1 VFQQIVQALVNAL
14 LAIPAVRFVMGLVEA
29 RWRPLW
35 ATLWLALIAYVVART
50 MNQLAGRRLRLQML
64 RESLNDPH
72 AGKPREATAGDPNA
86 TAPLGNAPIA
96 VTSSADAT
104 PSEPVARAVAPP
116 VVPTPAAM
124 LRASVPLPVVLA
136 AVGAGALA
144 VAGVA
149 FAIRAVP
156 NATPPADATAAVAPD
171 TAAPAE
177 KPMDIRWRSGRMD
190 DDDCIGTFEISN
202 GTGTRARFKAF
213 VMDTSGAVMARD
225 SARVEAAVSGLFVE
239 FRFRHV
245 DCDEIDDWRLEATT
259 PKRRD

>member
-1 VFQQIVQALVNAL
+1 VFPQIVQALVNVL
-14 LAIPAVRFVMGLVEA
+14 LAIPPVRFVMGLVDA

-64 RESLNDPH
+64 RESLTDPH
-72 AGKPREATAGDPNA
+72 GSKPREATVGDPDA
-86 TAPLGNAPIA
+86 TAPPVNAPIV
-96 VTSSADAT
+96 VT
-104 PSEPVARAVAPP
+104 PVAQAPA
-116 VVPTPAAM
+116 TM
-124 LRASVPLPVVLA
+124 FRASVPLPVVLA
-136 AVGAGALA
+136 ALGAGALA

-149 FAIRAVP
+149 FALRAAP
-156 NATPPADATAAVAPD
+156 NATPPADATATVAPV
-171 TAAPAE
+171 TAAPVE
-177 KPMDIRWRSGRMD
+177 TPMDIGWRSGRME

-225 SARVEAAVSGLFVE
+225 SARVGAAVSGLFVE

-259 PKRRD
+259 PKRRG

>member
-1 VFQQIVQALVNAL
+1 VFQQIVQAFVNAL
-14 LAIPAVRFVMGLVEA
+14 LAIPPVRFVMGLVEA

-64 RESLNDPH
+64 RESLDDPH
-72 AGKPREATAGDPNA
+72 ARKTREGTAGDHDATAGSA
-86 TAPLGNAPIA
+86 MAPTA
-96 VTSSADAT
+96 VTSIADVT
-104 PSEPVARAVAPP
+104 PSQPVARAVTPP
-116 VVPTPAAM
+116 VAQTSATL

-136 AVGAGALA
+136 ALGVGALA
-144 VAGVA
+144 VVGVA
-149 FAIRAVP
+149 FAIRAAP
-156 NATPPADATAAVAPD
+156 NATPPAGATATVAPD
-171 TAAPAE
+171 TAAAE
-177 KPMDIRWRSGRMD
+177 KPMAIRWRSGRMD

-225 SARVEAAVSGLFVE
+225 SARVDAAVSGLFVE

>member
-1 VFQQIVQALVNAL
+1 VFQQIVQTLVNAL
-14 LAIPAVRFVMGLVEA
+14 LAIPPVRFVMGLVEA

-72 AGKPREATAGDPNA
+72 AGKPREAAANDSAP
-86 TAPLGNAPIA
+86 TAPPENAPIA
-96 VTSSADAT
+96 AASIADAT
-104 PSEPVARAVAPP
+104 PSQPVARAV
-116 VVPTPAAM
+116 VPTVVQAPATM

-136 AVGAGALA
+136 ALGAGGLA

-149 FAIRAVP
+149 FATRASP
-156 NATPPADATAAVAPD
+156 NATPPAGATATVAPG
-171 TAAPAE
+171 TAAPADA
-177 KPMDIRWRSGRMD
+177 PMDVRWRSGRMD

-225 SARVEAAVSGLFVE
+225 SARVDAAVSGLFVE

-259 PKRRD
+259 LKRRD

>member
-1 VFQQIVQALVNAL
+1 VFQQIVQAFVNVL
-14 LAIPAVRFVMGLVEA
+14 LAIPPVRFVMGLVEP

-64 RESLNDPH
+64 RESFDDPH
-72 AGKPREATAGDPNA
+72 ARKTREGTAGDHDA
-86 TAPLGNAPIA
+86 TASSANAPTA
-96 VTSSADAT
+96 VTSIAGVT
-104 PSEPVARAVAPP
+104 PSQPVARAVTPP
-116 VVPTPAAM
+116 VAQTSATL

-136 AVGAGALA
+136 ALGVGALA
-144 VAGVA
+144 VVGVA
-149 FAIRAVP
+149 FATRAAP
-156 NATPPADATAAVAPD
+156 NATPSAHATATVAPD
-171 TAAPAE
+171 TAAAE

-202 GTGTRARFKAF
+202 GSGTRARFKAF

-225 SARVEAAVSGLFVE
+225 SARVDAAVSGLFVE

-245 DCDEIDDWRLEATT
+245 DCDEIDDWRLEVTT
-259 PKRRD
+259 PKRRG

>member
-1 VFQQIVQALVNAL
+1 VFQQFVQALVNAL
-14 LAIPAVRFVMGLVEA
+14 LAIPPVRFVMGLVEA

-35 ATLWLALIAYVVART
+35 ATLWLAVIAYVVART

-64 RESLNDPH
+64 RESLADPH
-72 AGKPREATAGDPNA
+72 AGKPREPIPGDPDATALPAN
-86 TAPLGNAPIA
+86 PPIA
-96 VTSSADAT
+96 VTPIADGT
-104 PSEPVARAVAPP
+104 PSQPVARAVAPP
-116 VVPTPAAM
+116 VAQTPATM
-124 LRASVPLPVVLA
+124 LRTSVPLPVVLA
-136 AVGAGALA
+136 ALGAGALA

-149 FAIRAVP
+149 FAIRAAS
-156 NATPPADATAAVAPD
+156 NATPPGDATATAAPD

-177 KPMDIRWRSGRMD
+177 KPMDVRWRSGRME

-225 SARVEAAVSGLFVE
+225 SARVDAAVSGLFVE

>member
-1 VFQQIVQALVNAL
+1 MFQQIVQAFVNAL
-14 LAIPAVRFVMGLVEA
+14 LAIPAVRFVMGLVEP

-64 RESLNDPH
+64 RESLDDPH
-72 AGKPREATAGDPNA
+72 AAKPRDATAGDPDA
-86 TAPLGNAPIA
+86 IAPVANAPRA
-96 VTSSADAT
+96 VTSTSDVT
-104 PSEPVARAVAPP
+104 PSQAVAREVAPP
-116 VVPTPAAM
+116 VAQTPATM

-136 AVGAGALA
+136 ALGAGALA
-144 VAGVA
+144 VVGVA
-149 FAIRAVP
+149 FAIRSAP
-156 NATPPADATAAVAPD
+156 NATPPAGAPATVAPD

-177 KPMDIRWRSGRMD
+177 TPMDIRWRSGHME

-202 GTGTRARFKAF
+202 GSGTRARFKAF

-225 SARVEAAVSGLFVE
+225 SARVDAAVSGLFVE

-259 PKRRD
+259 PKRRP

>member
-1 VFQQIVQALVNAL
+1 VFQEIVRVLVNAL
-14 LAIPAVRFVMGLVEA
+14 LAVPAVRFVMGLVEA

-35 ATLWLALIAYVVART
+35 ASLWLALIAYVVART

-64 RESLNDPH
+64 RESLADPH
-72 AGKPREATAGDPNA
+72 AGKPREATAVDPDP
-86 TAPLGNAPIA
+86 TAPPANTPIA
-96 VTSSADAT
+96 VMSIADVT
-104 PSEPVARAVAPP
+104 PSQPVARAVAPP
-116 VVPTPAAM
+116 VAQNPATV

-149 FAIRAVP
+149 FAIRGVP
-156 NATPPADATAAVAPD
+156 NATPPADAMATLAPD
-171 TAAPAE
+171 TAAAAT
-177 KPMDIRWRSGRMD
+177 PMDIRWRSGRME

-225 SARVEAAVSGLFVE
+225 SARVDAAVSGLFVE

>member
-1 VFQQIVQALVNAL
+1 MFQQIVQALVNAL
-14 LAIPAVRFVMGLVEA
+14 LSIPPVRFVMGLVDA

-50 MNQLAGRRLRLQML
+50 MNQVAGRRLRLQML
-64 RESLNDPH
+64 RESLD
-72 AGKPREATAGDPNA
+72 DPNA
-86 TAPLGNAPIA
+86 AKTRGAAAGDTDTTAASAIAPTA
-96 VTSSADAT
+96 VTSLADVT
-104 PSEPVARAVAPP
+104 PSQPVARAVVPP
-116 VVPTPAAM
+116 VVQIPATM

-136 AVGAGALA
+136 ALGAGALA

-149 FAIRAVP
+149 FAIRAAP
-156 NATPPADATAAVAPD
+156 NAMPPAGATATTASD
-171 TAAPAE
+171 TAALAE
-177 KPMDIRWRSGRMD
+177 KPMDVRWRSGRMD

-202 GTGTRARFKAF
+202 GNGTRARFKAF

-225 SARVEAAVSGLFVE
+225 SARVDAAVSGLFVE

-259 PKRRD
+259 PKRRG